1 MSVPQVHHHLR
12 SEKTEHIS
20 ETGNQSSERDKKKK
34 QNKTKKPGDY
44 SITRGWV

>member
-34 QNKTKKPGDY
+34 KKKKNPGDY